1 MLRMLMLVA
10 FAAAIAS
17 QIPYLMGLTNIG
29 REETA
34 RATQSKPATASQS
47 VAPAKVQSSAPG
59 TVVLPSDGR
68 GHFLATFKL
77 NGKPVEGM
85 VDTGASLVAINES
98 TARRLGFSANS
109 LDFKYTSSTANGG
122 AKVALVTLDRVEID
136 AIRVSGVRALVFR
149 DTSLSGTL
157 IGMSFLNRLASFG
170 VEDGQLQLKQ

>member
-17 QIPYLMGLTNIG
+17 QIPNLLGLTQLG
-29 REETA
+29 REQAATPA
-34 RATQSKPATASQS
+34 RPESAVQGQLVSAA
-47 VAPAKVQSSAPG
+47 AVQSPAPG

-85 VDTGASLVAINES
+85 VDTGATSVAINES
-98 TARRLGFSANS
+98 TARRLGFAANS
-109 LDFKYTSSTANGG
+109 LDFKYTSSTANGDT
-122 AKVALVTLDRVEID
+122 KFALITLDRVEID
-136 AIRVSGVRALVFR
+136 GIRISGVRAAVLR

-157 IGMSFLNRLASFG
+157 IGMTFLSRLSSFK
-170 VEDGQLQLKQ
+170 VEDGKLQLKQ